1 MLGKQHPCKAHVVL
15 RNFTEVFSFSV
26 ALWFIFYFARGS
38 GQLASLS
45 CDTHRDTGRLAAPL
59 CWRSHLAA
67 SSSSAVRLGSS
78 ISANANFSSN
88 IPLLLH
94 APLSAAIW
102 FVLARWRCSLFFP
115 FPASVAI
122 VAPLLPFSVF
132 PSLVSR
138 SSRRGAVLSLSQLRH
153 TLATLATC
161 PASLPLQ
168 HQGRRRR
175 ADFSNNCAVKLPSVV
190 RWTAI

>member
-1 MLGKQHPCKAHVVL
+1 MLGKQHPCKAHLVL
-15 RNFTEVFSFSV
+15 RDFTEAV
-26 ALWFIFYFARGS
+26 FIFCCIVVHFLLRGS
-38 GQLASLS
+38 GRFASLS

-67 SSSSAVRLGSS
+67 SPSSVRLGSS
-78 ISANANFSSN
+78 ILANANFSSN

-102 FVLARWRCSLFFP
+102 FPFPAGAARCSFSFP
-115 FPASVAI
+115 LASVAI

-132 PSLVSR
+132 PSLASR

-153 TLATLATC
+153 TLATLVTC

-175 ADFSNNCAVKLPSVV
+175 ADFSNNCAVKLRSVV

>member
-1 MLGKQHPCKAHVVL
+1 MQKHHLQFIAIPEEHSALSMHSTCTCTAGTNFVAKKQMLLKLKCKAHLVL

-67 SSSSAVRLGSS
+67 SSSAVRLGSS
-78 ISANANFSSN
+78 ISANVNFSSN

-115 FPASVAI
+115 FP
-122 VAPLLPFSVF
+122 
-132 PSLVSR
+132 
-138 SSRRGAVLSLSQLRH
+138 SS
-153 TLATLATC
+153 
-161 PASLPLQ
+161 
-168 HQGRRRR
+168 
-175 ADFSNNCAVKLPSVV
+175 
-190 RWTAI
+190 